1 MRIDMRLRRR
11 RAKRKMDYENVP
23 PEIAAQM
30 IKDGE
35 CYVIDVRTPE
45 EFVAHRI
52 AGAYL
57 LPVQELQQRHP
68 EIPRA
73 PKKKILIY
81 CEHGVR
87 SVGTCRA
94 LAENGWSSLLNMSGG
109 MAEWIERGL
118 PYVSGTNFEDAKLK
132 PE

>member
-1 MRIDMRLRRR
+1 ME
-11 RAKRKMDYENVP
+11 YENVP
-23 PEIAAQM
+23 PEIAAKL
-30 IKDGE
+30 IKNSE

-45 EFVAHRI
+45 EFAAHRI

-57 LPVQELQQRHP
+57 LPVQELQMRHA
-68 EIPRA
+68 EIPRT

-94 LAENGWSSLLNMSGG
+94 LAENGWTNLINMSGG

-118 PYVSGTNFEDAKLK
+118 PYVSGTDYEAASLAPK
-132 PE
+132 